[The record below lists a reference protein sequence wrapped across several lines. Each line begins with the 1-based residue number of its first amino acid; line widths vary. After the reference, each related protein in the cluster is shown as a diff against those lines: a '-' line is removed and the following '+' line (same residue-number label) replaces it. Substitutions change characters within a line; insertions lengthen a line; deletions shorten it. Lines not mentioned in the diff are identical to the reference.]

1 MIADW
6 STERIEGPFFSELC
20 DSREEVLFD
29 RSIGFDLEPPDL
41 SLWSDRIYRAVSD
54 DVHNEC

>member
-41 SLWSDRIYRAVSD
+41 SL
-54 DVHNEC
+54 